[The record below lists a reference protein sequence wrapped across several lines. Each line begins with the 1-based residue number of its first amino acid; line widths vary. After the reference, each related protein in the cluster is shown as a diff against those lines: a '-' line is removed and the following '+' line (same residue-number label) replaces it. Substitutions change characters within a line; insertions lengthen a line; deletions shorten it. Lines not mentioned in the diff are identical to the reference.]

1 MEYPN
6 TGSNVFREK
15 PTEIIILI
23 VGGATFE
30 EAREIAKYN
39 AEG

>member
-6 TGSNVFREK
+6 TGFNIFREK

-23 VGGATFE
+23 IGGATFE
-30 EAREIAKYN
+30 EAKEVARLN
-39 AEG
+39 